1 VGAAREGLPLL
12 LAQGTG
18 ESLMLGEAEGQP
30 LPLRLVEA
38 LREGLA
44 ERVPLLLELAQREEE
59 GVGVAV
65 PCLVAVAAALPLP
78 FPLPLV
84 ELRAGVAVVQ
94 ALGGGVLLEVV
105 LEVEDALALAE
116 EEREIK
122 AVALAETEM

>member
-1 VGAAREGLPLL
+1 MGAAREGLPLL